1 MPNTATG
8 WCIQLQTD
16 EGGKTLKKN
25 RQQMKTRT
33 VQIKAVT
40 NNYYKI
46 IVQDKI
52 RIYYNISR
60 SVISL

>member
-1 MPNTATG
+1 MPNTAIG
-8 WCIQLQTD
+8 QCIQLQTY

-25 RQQMKTRT
+25 RQQTKTRA

-52 RIYYNISR
+52 GIYYNISKV
-60 SVISL
+60 S